1 MLSRLSLCAVFGVRG
16 LPSHVGIDIGDI
28 LTAVERSGTLNS
40 DRSAQCSEKETLWGE
55 SFTKQ
60 LGELGGGPR
69 CPDSGSGFYRR
80 R

>member
-1 MLSRLSLCAVFGVRG
+1 MFGVRG
-16 LPSHVGIDIGDI
+16 HPSHVVIDIGDI
-28 LTAVERSGTLNS
+28 LRAVERSGALNS
-40 DRSAQCSEKETLWGE
+40 DKSAQCSEWNPFREETI
-55 SFTKQ
+55 TKQ

>member
-16 LPSHVGIDIGDI
+16 HPSHVVIDIGDVLRDRERSI
-28 LTAVERSGTLNS
+28 LTNQHNVQKKN
-40 DRSAQCSEKETLWGE
+40 LWGE

-60 LGELGGGPR
+60 LGELGGGPC